1 MIEVIGG
8 NLFQWDTGRVA
19 QVNTCL
25 LYTSEKLEA
34 EKERLM
40 QPEIAVDY
48 AKILEITEE
57 IGKQEKQLQDYYTE
71 WEKLSEQL

>member
-1 MIEVIGG
+1 M
-8 NLFQWDTGRVA
+8 
-19 QVNTCL
+19 
-25 LYTSEKLEA
+25 EA